1 VEDASACQVSNA
13 LRVLALQ
20 RRETDHIKWLEDVRR
35 VRWHAEGEDLMFKAV
50 VLKLLVEVALMA
62 VQNEQPVPTH
72 LTRLCMPV
80 KVLQPL

>member
-1 VEDASACQVSNA
+1 
-13 LRVLALQ
+13 
-20 RRETDHIKWLEDVRR
+20 
-35 VRWHAEGEDLMFKAV
+35 VRWHTEGEDLVFKAV

-62 VQNEQPVPTH
+62 VQNEQPVPPH